1 MGEVDDAEDRV
12 VLGVDDGGPARAL
25 GHQRDGGVQVADVR
39 ILQRVRQPQRL
50 GVALVD
56 DLGRRLTRY
65 LPLRRNRRDDQ
76 AQRLEPQVAQQIVGD
91 RGVCTLFM

>member
-1 MGEVDDAEDRV
+1 MTPKTGLYWVLTMADQRV
-12 VLGVDDGGPARAL
+12 PLAS
-25 GHQRDGGVQVADVR
+25 HQRDGGVLVADVQ

-56 DLGRRLTRY
+56 ELGRRFTRY
-65 LPLRRNRRDDQ
+65 LPLRSNRRDDQ